1 MVFTIPL
8 PLLRLF
14 LYMYDL
20 LVAERRTELGARTNG
35 GGKNPHIIVPE
46 GGKNLIAR
54 CPFCSKDGK
63 FGVYIG
69 KKTSARNLL
78 WRTASRAVVRRPPW
92 RGCSKALAG

>member
-35 GGKNPHIIVPE
+35 GGKN
-46 GGKNLIAR
+46 LIAR

-78 WRTASRAVVRRPPW
+78 WRTASRGSFDDHLGEAARKP
-92 RGCSKALAG
+92 

>member
-35 GGKNPHIIVPE
+35 GG
-46 GGKNLIAR
+46 
-54 CPFCSKDGK
+54 KDGK

>member
-35 GGKNPHIIVPE
+35 GGKN
-46 GGKNLIAR
+46 LIAR

-78 WRTASRAVVRRPPW
+78 WCTASRAVVRRPPW